1 MNYQNIFLTIIIV
14 SIICGSLGILIAIF
28 SRFFQT
34 KNNQSEEKINE
45 VLKRLPGYNC
55 GGCGRAG
62 CKNFAEAIVNEN
74 EDFRKCRPMKKEQ
87 KEEME
92 KYLKNN

>member
-1 MNYQNIFLTIIIV
+1 MNYQNIFFTIIIV
-14 SIICGSLGILIAIF
+14 SIICGILGILIAIF
-28 SRFFQT
+28 SRFFQAR
-34 KNNQSEEKINE
+34 NNQSEEKINE

-74 EDFRKCRPMKKEQ
+74 EDFRKCRQMKKEQ